1 LAKFKRKDSLGY
13 NVYLNRPKTNQL
25 REWAEKNETDLSNTL
40 DELINRKLGEIAGT
54 TTNNNELTSDG
65 FNQDMLSRMDF
76 VRAHKDDNAYL
87 GKLKPNAERLAELI
101 NSFIKTNNFN
111 RNKFIKPIN
120 KPEVEKGDKNNDGD
134 AAPQTT

>member
-1 LAKFKRKDSLGY
+1 
-13 NVYLNRPKTNQL
+13 
-25 REWAEKNETDLSNTL
+25 
-40 DELINRKLGEIAGT
+40 
-54 TTNNNELTSDG
+54 
-65 FNQDMLSRMDF
+65 MLSRMDF